1 MTMMITT
8 IHTSVESCLQHRESH
23 GVAKPGNIATVAA
36 PNIETDGV
44 VLGSSVYPRVSR
56 CGNVANIGRRRC
68 AGGRRTDSV
77 GIKIVSA
84 FIQELRI
91 ECSFSN
97 EYKREIPISPSF
109 FFPQFCES
117 AVVATVT
124 WMIQL
129 T

>member
-8 IHTSVESCLQHRESH
+8 MHTSVESGLQHRESH
-23 GVAKPGNIATVAA
+23 GVAKPGNIATVTA

-68 AGGRRTDSV
+68 AGGRRADSV

-91 ECSFSN
+91 ECSLLF
-97 EYKREIPISPSF
+97 E
-109 FFPQFCES
+109 
-117 AVVATVT
+117 
-124 WMIQL
+124 
-129 T
+129 